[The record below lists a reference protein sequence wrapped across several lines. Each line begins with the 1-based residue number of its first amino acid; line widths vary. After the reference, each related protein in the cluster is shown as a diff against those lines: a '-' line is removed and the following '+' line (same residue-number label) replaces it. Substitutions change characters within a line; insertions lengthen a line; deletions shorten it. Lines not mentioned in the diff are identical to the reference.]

1 MPESSTAP
9 WKRRVDRTREAL
21 GNAAEVIPLA
31 QIGRRLSDATS
42 AEIAIVTGSAVTQ
55 SASRIGILSGSFNPL
70 TNAHV
75 ALGNAAIH
83 AGRLDALIRCC
94 AVSTIDKEGV
104 TRATLADRLV
114 QLRCYA
120 AFEQRSAVAV
130 VNRGLYVEQ
139 AALVRGYVAEG
150 AEIAVIVGFDKAAQ
164 IFDPRYYANRDA
176 ALTELFELARLMVAP
191 RDAHDMN
198 DLRVLLARPENV
210 AFAARVDYLPLSPD
224 IRAESSTEA
233 RTLASGAI
241 ADAEIKRLRSTLPPE
256 GFALATTD
264 RPYAHA
270 ANDTEDAYLWRSRWV
285 GELARHTATPVQ
297 SLPTLRSLVQASV
310 RTDDLGVAVRKC
322 LLESLDAA
330 DADALLRA
338 ISLVRS
344 AG

>member
-1 MPESSTAP
+1 MPESPTDP
-9 WKRRVDRTREAL
+9 WKRRVARTREAL
-21 GNAAEVIPLA
+21 GNAAEVISLA
-31 QIGRRLSDATS
+31 QIGQRLLDATS
-42 AEIAIVTGSAVTQ
+42 AEIAIVTGSAVTR

-83 AGRLDALIRCC
+83 AGGLDALVWCC

-104 TRATLADRLV
+104 TRAALADRVV

-120 AFEQRSAVAV
+120 AYEQHSAVAV

-139 AALVRGYVAEG
+139 AALVRGYVAGG
-150 AEIAVIVGFDKAAQ
+150 AEVAVIVGFDKAAQ

-176 ALTELFELARLMVAP
+176 ALTELFALARLMVAP
-191 RDAHDMN
+191 RDEHDMY
-198 DLRVLLARPENV
+198 DLRLLLARPENV

-241 ADAEIKRLRSTLPPE
+241 ADAEMERLRSLLPPE
-256 GFALATTD
+256 GLALATTD
-264 RPYAHA
+264 RPYAQA
-270 ANDTEDAYLWRSRWV
+270 ANEAEDAYLWRSRWV
-285 GELARHTATPVQ
+285 AELARHTAAPVQ

-310 RTDDLGVAVRKC
+310 RTDDLGVAVRRC
-322 LLESLDAA
+322 LLECLDST
-330 DADALLRA
+330 DSDALLRA
-338 ISLVRS
+338 IRL
-344 AG
+344 AGSTR